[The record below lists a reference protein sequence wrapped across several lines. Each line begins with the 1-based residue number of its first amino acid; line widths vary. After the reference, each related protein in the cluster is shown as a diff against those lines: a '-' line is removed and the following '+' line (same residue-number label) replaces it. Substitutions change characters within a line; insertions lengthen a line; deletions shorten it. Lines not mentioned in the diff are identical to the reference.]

1 MRFGIRELIFVSL
14 MIALLISTWVF
25 VFRKASTRRQQKL
38 AEIEAWDGQLNNLRR
53 ASSGIDDMGRKITE
67 LQKAIDFFA
76 SKLPAAKEMDKVLTE
91 VSQMADANSLQS
103 KTVKSLKTE
112 RGRSYSEQSIQM
124 NLTGDF
130 NGFYSF
136 LLQLE
141 KLPRITRLTNMKL
154 EKINDR
160 DGEMSA
166 QLTMSIFFEPDTG
179 LADDDGSGSGSS
191 SSSSGHNVASNR

>member
-25 VFRKASTRRQQKL
+25 VLRKASTRRQQKL
-38 AEIEAWDGQLNNLRR
+38 AEIEAWDKQLNNLRT

-179 LADDDGSGSGSS
+179 LADDDGSGS
-191 SSSSGHNVASNR
+191 SSGHNVASNR

>member
-1 MRFGIRELIFVSL
+1 

-191 SSSSGHNVASNR
+191 SGHNVASNR

>member
-38 AEIEAWDGQLNNLRR
+38 AEIEVWDKQLNNLRR

-112 RGRSYSEQSIQM
+112 RGRNYSEQAIQM
-124 NLTGDF
+124 NLAGDF

-141 KLPRITRLTNMKL
+141 KLPRITRITNMKL
-154 EKINDR
+154 EKIDEL
-160 DGEMSA
+160 DGQMSA
-166 QLTMSIFFEPDTG
+166 SLTMSIFFEPDTG
-179 LADDDGSGSGSS
+179 LSADDESAGGGN
-191 SSSSGHNVASNR
+191 GHNVASNR

>member
-154 EKINDR
+154 EKISDR

-179 LADDDGSGSGSS
+179 ATRPEQPATATPA
-191 SSSSGHNVASNR
+191 NRVASSK